1 MRATLRHVMSGRE
14 RGARSLA
21 ATVAAAAA
29 AVCVPGA
36 AAKDFGPGDL
46 RVCGS
51 DACVPITSRPALRVL
66 SGFYYTGAD
75 PVRAARPAMGV
86 PAFELRFRNDYV
98 TGVVGTARLD
108 RFLSFGV
115 NLGRFRRGAWYA
127 VPASAA
133 GELRRLTAGMRPF
146 RVTAATLRR
155 SH

>member
-1 MRATLRHVMSGRE
+1 MGGRE

-21 ATVAAAAA
+21 AAVAVAAA

-46 RVCGS
+46 RVCGP
-51 DACVPITSRPALRVL
+51 DACVPIESRPALRLL
-66 SGFYYTGAD
+66 SGFYYTGGD
-75 PVRAARPAMGV
+75 AARTAGPAMGA
-86 PAFELRFRNDYV
+86 PAYELRFRNDYV

-115 NLGRFRRGAWYA
+115 NLGRFRRGSWYA
-127 VPASAA
+127 VPAPAA
-133 GELRRLTAGMRPF
+133 RALQRLTAGMRPF
-146 RVTAATLRR
+146 RVTAGTLRR